1 MGPSEAKR
9 NSKINQNRSKWH
21 PHIRKSIDPLSEC
34 FGLSLGAGFP
44 SPYPSPPQPLL
55 REALWRGSK
64 IVCLRSKGARL
75 SPRIARLSRRVACL
89 FGSTRA
95 KPQGQP
101 PPDRSKIAN
110 RSMRLAAL
118 SRRMQKCEP
127 SGTGIFHSQRVPI
140 RVDGNNLQA

>member
-9 NSKINQNRSKWH
+9 NSKRSQNRSKWH
-21 PHIRKSIDPLSEC
+21 PHIRKSVDALSEC

-44 SPYPSPPQPLL
+44 SPYLSPLQPLL
-55 REALWRGSK
+55 REASWPGSK
-64 IVCLRSKGARL
+64 IVCLYPKGTRL
-75 SPRIARLSRRVACL
+75 SPRIVSLSRRVACL

-95 KPQGQP
+95 KPRGQP

-127 SGTGIFHSQRVPI
+127 SGTGICHSQRVPI